1 VRKLADPP
9 NSCKMRMKIFLRGP
23 ISRQAGAAVL
33 LLPAPLAILLADS
46 AVAAEVPEESRL
58 P

>member
-1 VRKLADPP
+1 
-9 NSCKMRMKIFLRGP
+9 MRMKIFLRDH

-46 AVAAEVPEESRL
+46 AAAAEGPEESRL

>member
-9 NSCKMRMKIFLRGP
+9 NSCKKRMKIFLRDH
-23 ISRQAGAAVL
+23 ISRQTGAPVL
-33 LLPAPLAILLADS
+33 LLPAALAILLADS
-46 AVAAEVPEESRL
+46 AAAADVPEESRL